1 MNDLAKTVHRKGD
14 SSYLASDMTKDDVT
28 SESNESAGFQGNDK
42 LLFGIILGV
51 ITFWLF
57 AQTTMNIAPDMGK
70 DLGLDANAMNTAVS
84 ITSLFSGIFIVV
96 MGGLADRV
104 GRVKLVNIGFYLSI
118 LGSLLVGFA
127 PSGTMASAFLLTG
140 RALQGLSGA
149 CIMPASLALV
159 KTYWTGA
166 ARQRAVSLW
175 SIGSWGGS
183 GLCSLFGG
191 LVAQNLGWRYI
202 FFASVVV
209 AIVGL
214 MLIHGT
220 PESKA
225 REPEKLQIR
234 LCGHNH
240 LHDRNGGLTN
250 FRHPRE

>member
-1 MNDLAKTVHRKGD
+1 MSDPTTAVQRKADPSHLPSGI
-14 SSYLASDMTKDDVT
+14 TKGDVT

-57 AQTTMNIAPDMGK
+57 AQTTLNIAPDMGK

-96 MGGLADRV
+96 MGGFADRV
-104 GRVKLVNIGFYLSI
+104 GRIKIVKIGFYLSI

-166 ARQRAVSLW
+166 RAPACRQPLVDRFLGRLWLVLSIRRTGRAEPRMALHLFCVCRCRDRW
-175 SIGSWGGS
+175 SH
-183 GLCSLFGG
+183 
-191 LVAQNLGWRYI
+191 VD
-202 FFASVVV
+202 
-209 AIVGL
+209 
-214 MLIHGT
+214 T
-220 PESKA
+220 
-225 REPEKLQIR
+225 
-234 LCGHNH
+234 
-240 LHDRNGGLTN
+240 
-250 FRHPRE
+250 RHA